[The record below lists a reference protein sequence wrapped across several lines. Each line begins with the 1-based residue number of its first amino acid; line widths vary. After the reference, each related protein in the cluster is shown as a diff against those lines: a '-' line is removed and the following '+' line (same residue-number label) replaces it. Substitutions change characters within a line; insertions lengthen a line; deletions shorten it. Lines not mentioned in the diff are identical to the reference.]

1 MLELPGYARTVTFM
15 IIKDITFVE
24 EALSLP
30 ASERAGLARLLVDS
44 LEGDPRSNE
53 EIHRDLQLRFT
64 KLRSGEDTG
73 MTFGQ
78 VFDETL

>member
-1 MLELPGYARTVTFM
+1 MV
-15 IIKDITFVE
+15 IINDIAFAE

-30 ASERAGLARLLVDS
+30 ATERAGLARLLVES

-53 EIHRDLQLRFT
+53 EIRRDLQLRFE

-73 MTFGQ
+73 MTFNQ
-78 VFDETL
+78 VFGEAL

>member
-1 MLELPGYARTVTFM
+1 M
-15 IIKDITFVE
+15 IINDIAFAE

-30 ASERAGLARLLVDS
+30 ATERAGLARLLVES

-53 EIHRDLQLRFT
+53 EIRRDLQLRFE

-73 MTFGQ
+73 MTFNQ
-78 VFDETL
+78 VFGEAL